1 MTDTGVVN
9 SIRSMLDGVT
19 AYDDLK
25 TVARDV
31 QRRSLQLDADKAALF
46 TKGQRVFWQRR
57 GRRAPGLV
65 ERVEGGKVLVKL
77 DHGFIARIAP
87 GELRPGSSAT
97 HDPDCSDA
105 PPKLR
110 TG

>member
-31 QRRSLQLDADKAALF
+31 QRRGLRLDTQKAAMF
-46 TKGQRVFWQRR
+46 TKGQNVFWQRKD
-57 GRRAPGLV
+57 RRAPGVV

-77 DHGFIARIAP
+77 AHGFVARIAP
-87 GELRPGSSAT
+87 GELRLGSSTQA
-97 HDPDCSDA
+97 PDWSEA
-105 PPKLR
+105 PP
-110 TG
+110 

>member
-19 AYDDLK
+19 AYDELK

-31 QRRSLQLDADKAALF
+31 QRRGLQLAAHKAAMF
-46 TKGQRVFWQRR
+46 TKGQKVFSHRK
-57 GRRAPGLV
+57 GRRAPGVV

-77 DHGFIARIAP
+77 DHGFVARIAP
-87 GELRPGSSAT
+87 GELRPGSSAA
-97 HDPDCSDA
+97 HDRDCSDA

-110 TG
+110 AS